1 MPTRSRSPLDRPRGT
16 IARPNSPHR
25 TRSGCRMNEF
35 NFEFCRAVLFGLANF
50 SLGLTFGLWFAERR
64 MLRRV
69 LVERE
74 DRRG

>member
-1 MPTRSRSPLDRPRGT
+1 
-16 IARPNSPHR
+16 
-25 TRSGCRMNEF
+25 MNEF